1 MSDIFN
7 IKDNISHNTR
17 HKNCFYSLSNP
28 KTDLYGI
35 NSLSYFGPTVW
46 SMLPDDIKNS
56 VSLEVFKS
64 KIKSWKIT
72 NCTCKLCR
80 SYVQGLGYA

>member
-17 HKNCFYSLSNP
+17 HKNCFYSLSNH

-35 NSLSYFGPTVW
+35 NSLSYFDPTVW
-46 SMLPDDIKNS
+46 SMMPDDIKNS